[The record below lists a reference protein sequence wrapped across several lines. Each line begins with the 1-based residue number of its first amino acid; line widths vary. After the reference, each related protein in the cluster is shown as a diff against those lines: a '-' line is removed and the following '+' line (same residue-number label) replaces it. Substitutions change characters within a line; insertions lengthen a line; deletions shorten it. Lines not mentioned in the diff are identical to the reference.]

1 MTNEQLK
8 EKVLSLSSEAQ
19 ITEGKQL
26 LTVTVPSEELY
37 SLAKKL
43 KESDDTAF
51 DYLMCLSGV
60 DYPTNLGVFYHIT
73 STKHNHSI
81 ALKTTTKD
89 RENAVLDSVYSL
101 WKAAEYHEREVYD
114 LLGIK
119 FTNHPDLRRIF
130 LDDEWVGHP
139 LRKDYSDPLNIIER

>member
-8 EKVLSLSSEAQ
+8 EKVLSLYSGAQ
-19 ITEGKQL
+19 IAEGKQL
-26 LTVTVPSEELY
+26 LTVTVPAEELY

-73 STKHNHSI
+73 STKYNHSI
-81 ALKTTTKD
+81 ALKTTTAD
-89 RENAVLDSVYSL
+89 RVNAEVDSVYSL
-101 WKAAEYHEREVYD
+101 WKSAEYHEREVYD

-119 FTNHPDLRRIF
+119 FTNHPDLRRMF
-130 LDDEWVGHP
+130 LDDDWVGHP